1 MVRLHTVRNFCGLS
15 LRTGCLVI
23 GSVGLVFSTIFMALG
38 ALGSAMWNSELS
50 RQPWCSGRNYNLK
63 GTVCNDSLILDFVLK
78 HIKLG
83 TVILVTGISFVGI
96 IVNSL
101 LLAGTIRK
109 DKSFY
114 LTPWLIWF
122 GLSIIIFFSI
132 SLLTFVIVI
141 TQDFESNASLI
152 FGQIIATQVLA
163 VVGGYCWLTVVSYRR
178 ELVVKKSPNGG
189 NQEISPEI

>member
-1 MVRLHTVRNFCGLS
+1 MIRLHTVRNFCGSS

-23 GSVGLVFSTIFMALG
+23 GSVGLVISAIFVVLG
-38 ALGSAMWNSELS
+38 ALGSILWSDRLRWRLGNSYT
-50 RQPWCSGRNYNLK
+50 P
-63 GTVCNDSLILDFVLK
+63 ILDHVLD

-83 TVILVTGISFVGI
+83 TVILVTGIFFVGI
-96 IVNSL
+96 TVNVF
-101 LLAGTIRK
+101 LLAGARK
-109 DKSFY
+109 GKSFY

-141 TQDFESNASLI
+141 TQDFESNASMI

-163 VVGGYCWLTVVSYRR
+163 VVGGYCWLTVFSHRR
-178 ELVVKKSPNGG
+178 ELIKMSPNRS
-189 NQEISPEI
+189 NQETSPEI